1 MIPKILKFPKK
12 FAEKHPESNTTK
24 IGFIVD
30 VFFIY
35 FFQKPLMRF
44 NTVCVPKNPL
54 MRFNIV
60 CVPKNPLMG
69 HGGFGKSSLKIFLSK
84 EFIKENCVT

>member
-54 MRFNIV
+54 M
-60 CVPKNPLMG
+60 G